1 MTFFIMLQGVLALV
15 VLNVLVSRFAHR
27 RNSVHREQLV
37 NDEIAVRQLDYKI
50 LEAQRRE
57 NHERQKI
64 EALNDS
70 IIVAEKQLETVEKE
84 LEAARKA
91 PPDLY
96 FIFDRLE
103 PRPGIIWEVMVS
115 RNMDVP
121 MNARSAAVW
130 KQPRR
135 YLIAAK
141 TPKEAYDRA
150 TQRFFEKTGLKVD
163 NVSPCAL
170 FAPKRGEGGEDAAE
184 SGGEGRGRA
193 VERARG

>member
-1 MTFFIMLQGVLALV
+1 MTFFVMLQGVLALV

-27 RNSVHREQLV
+27 RNNAHREQLE

-57 NHERQKI
+57 NNEREKI
-64 EALNDS
+64 EALKDS
-70 IIVAEKQLETVEKE
+70 IVSAENLLETVEKE

-121 MNARSAAVW
+121 LNARSAAVW

-141 TPKEAYDRA
+141 TPKEAHDRA

-163 NVSPCAL
+163 SVSPCAL
-170 FAPKRGEGGEDAAE
+170 FAPKRGEGGEDGE
-184 SGGEGRGRA
+184 SGGEGRRRA
-193 VERARG
+193 VERVRE